1 MFPDCPFL
9 ARWLGSAT
17 LLAAS
22 LLSGCAPALDWRQ
35 VRPDGAGLEALF
47 PCKPDSH
54 ARQATLAGHSVR
66 MTLHACTAGG
76 HTYALGFADVV
87 DPAQV
92 PAALDALRAAATANL
107 GGREVADAALS
118 VPGMTPQPGARRI
131 RVAGQLPDGQAM
143 AQDAAIFARGTV
155 VYQASR
161 IGPPPTSR
169 QQEDEEAAATF
180 FSSLRLL

>member
-1 MFPDCPFL
+1 MFPDCPSI
-9 ARWLGSAT
+9 ARRLGPAV
-17 LLAAS
+17 LLAAG

-54 ARQATLAGHSVR
+54 ARQAALAGRSVH

-76 HTYALGFADVV
+76 HTYALGFADVA

-92 PAALDALRAAATANL
+92 PAALDALRAAAAANL
-107 GGREVADAALS
+107 GGREVAQATLS

-143 AQDAAIFARGTV
+143 VQECAFFARGTV

-161 IGPPPTSR
+161 IGPPPPPG
-169 QQEDEEAAATF
+169 QDEDGEAAATF